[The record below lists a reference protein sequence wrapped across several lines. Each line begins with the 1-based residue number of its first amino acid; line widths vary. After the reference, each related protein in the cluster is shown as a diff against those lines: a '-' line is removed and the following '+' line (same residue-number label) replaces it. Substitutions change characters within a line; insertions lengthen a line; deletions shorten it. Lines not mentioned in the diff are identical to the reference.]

1 MIESHSKI
9 NNIYL
14 NQTLESRWF
23 FCFKVFLKVA
33 LVHAFVLFVGLLK
46 LDIEGI
52 KKKIEQR
59 RFFFRR

>member
-52 KKKIEQR
+52 KKKIEQ
-59 RFFFRR
+59 